1 MTDLPSAPPFRGVEH
16 EAAMNSN
23 NSTTL
28 LLVEDDAN
36 LQALLQIALSDAG
49 FEVVL
54 AGDGTQAMAALDTEG
69 TRFRGLITDIQLGAG
84 PNGWEVGRHAR
95 EIVAGLPVVYTSG
108 NSAHEWTANGVPE
121 SVMLQKPFVM
131 AQLITAIT
139 TLLNQASSATAF
151 SEAMAHDEAER
162 SKA

>member
-1 MTDLPSAPPFRGVEH
+1 MNPFG
-16 EAAMNSN
+16 NI
-23 NSTTL
+23 TL
-28 LLVEDDAN
+28 LLVEDDES
-36 LQALLQIALSDAG
+36 LRELLQIALSDEG
-49 FEVVL
+49 FDVVL
-54 AGDGTQAMAALDTEG
+54 AGDGTSAMAALDAEG
-69 TRFRGLITDIQLGAG
+69 TRFRGLITDIRLGAG
-84 PNGWEVGRHAR
+84 PSGWEVGRHAR

-139 TLLNQASSATAF
+139 TLLNQASSATAL
-151 SEAMAHDEAER
+151 SEAMAHDEAEK